1 LRALRTSRRAA
12 IFVASLVLAAV
23 GIFCGVTSLVGH
35 DHDARTASRIQ
46 LTSTALDAS
55 HRKVPAR
62 DAFSGRISTATG
74 LFRNDHG
81 RATADLR
88 VPRSG
93 AVTRRLTLTIHGR
106 LCNKS
111 KHCVRLTGQLKGTLT
126 AVPHTLADTGARF
139 TIRARGTITHL
150 GHVRMRG
157 SVNGTGFVYRGRESL
172 HLTVITGTG
181 RLALDAH
188 SHLVRGFTSP

>member
-1 LRALRTSRRAA
+1 MTGRTAA
-12 IFVASLVLAAV
+12 IFVASLALAAV
-23 GIFCGVTSLVGH
+23 GIFFGVTSLVGH
-35 DHDARTASRIQ
+35 DHAVRTASRLE
-46 LTSTALDAS
+46 LTSTALGAS
-55 HRKVPAR
+55 HQKVPAR
-62 DAFSGRISTATG
+62 DAFNGRISTATG

-93 AVTRRLTLTIHGR
+93 AVTRRLTVTIHGR
-106 LCNKS
+106 LCDKS
-111 KHCVRLTGQLKGTLT
+111 KHCVRLTGQLKGTIT

-150 GHVRMRG
+150 GQVRMRG
-157 SVNGTGFVYRGRESL
+157 SVNGTGFVYRGRESM
-172 HLTVITGTG
+172 HLTLITGEG
-181 RLALDAH
+181 RIALDTH